1 MTRDLSLDLELL
13 RQLADQAGQL
23 GREKFRSHRVLQNK
37 DAAGFDPVTEADQ
50 EIEALIRSGL
60 ATHRPDDT
68 ILGEEG
74 DDHQGSSDWSWI
86 IDPIDG
92 TRAFIAGLPT
102 WCTLIALSHEGQP
115 VLSVIAQPFTR
126 EAFFGLSSDKDTRA
140 WHQHDGAVQTL
151 NVSGQSDLTRSILTT
166 TDANLFVDEERRC
179 FDAVADRARL
189 VRYGLDAYG
198 YAALALGGIDI
209 VIESGLKP
217 WDMAAL
223 IPVVKGAGGSITSW
237 SGQDPM
243 STGQLIASASDELH
257 TSCLDQLGS
266 ASI

>member
-1 MTRDLSLDLELL
+1 MTRDLSNDLELL
-13 RQLADQAGQL
+13 RQLADQAGKM
-23 GREKFRSHRVLQNK
+23 GREKFRSHRVLNNK
-37 DAAGFDPVTEADQ
+37 AASGFDPVTEADQ

-60 ATHRPDDT
+60 AAHRPQDT

-74 DDHQGSSDWSWI
+74 DDHEGSSDWSWI

-102 WCTLIALSHEGQP
+102 WCTLIALSHERRP
-115 VLSVIAQPFTR
+115 VLSVIVQPFTR
-126 EAFFGLSSDKDTRA
+126 ETFFGLCSDKENRA
-140 WHQHDGAVQTL
+140 WHEHDGNVQTL
-151 NVSGQSDLTRSILTT
+151 KASRQIDLGRSILTT
-166 TDANLFVDEERRC
+166 TDPDLFVDEERRC
-179 FDAVADRARL
+179 FDAIATRAQL

-198 YAALALGGIDI
+198 YAALALGGVD
-209 VIESGLKP
+209 VVVESGLKP

-237 SGQDPM
+237 SGHDPM

-257 TSCLDQLGS
+257 ASCLEQLGPAS
-266 ASI
+266 A